1 MIVFTKQIICT
12 QIFIIMKHKMKF
24 DRINY
29 LQLRELGSK
38 FNLSF
43 SDYVTLGNKTIGLDV
58 MKRKLLIA
66 EKKDGLFRPYFIE
79 LKEVSAITLQ
89 KIYNSLKAGELKK
102 RRIEEFLQSVR
113 LQLEFENGENT
124 IVLPFY
130 ERTID
135 DIRNLQWFESKARN
149 WQMMLS
155 NMLRGKIT
163 SSSKKKDNWN

>member
-1 MIVFTKQIICT
+1 
-12 QIFIIMKHKMKF
+12 MKYKIRF
-24 DRINY
+24 DKINI
-29 LQLRELGSK
+29 LKLRELGSK

-43 SDYVTLGNKTIGLDV
+43 ASYVTLGNKIIGLDV
-58 MKRKLLIA
+58 TKRKLLIA
-66 EKKDGLFRPYFIE
+66 EKINGLFRPYFVE
-79 LKEVSAITLQ
+79 LNKVSVITVQ
-89 KIYNSLKAGELKK
+89 KIYNSIKAGDLKK
-102 RRIEEFLQSVR
+102 RRIEEFLQSIR

-135 DIRNLQWFESKARN
+135 DIHNLHGLESKARN

-163 SSSKKKDNWN
+163 STSIKKDNWN

>member
-1 MIVFTKQIICT
+1 MMVFAKQTICT
-12 QIFIIMKHKMKF
+12 QIFIIMKHKIKF
-24 DRINY
+24 DKFSY
-29 LQLRELGSK
+29 LQLNKLGSE

-43 SDYVTLGNKTIGLDV
+43 SNYVALGSKIIGLDV

-66 EKKDGLFRPYFIE
+66 EKINGLFRPSIIE
-79 LKEVSAITLQ
+79 LNQASVITVE
-89 KIYNSLKAGELKK
+89 KIYNSIKAGDLK
-102 RRIEEFLQSVR
+102 RRKIGEFLQSIR

-135 DIRNLQWFESKARN
+135 DIHNLKWLESKARN

-155 NMLRGKIT
+155 KMLQGKLAG
-163 SSSKKKDNWN
+163 SSTKKDNLN

>member
-1 MIVFTKQIICT
+1 MIVFTKRTICT
-12 QIFIIMKHKMKF
+12 QIFIIMKHKIKF
-24 DRINY
+24 DKINY
-29 LQLRELGSK
+29 LRLREIGSK
-38 FNLSF
+38 FHLSF
-43 SDYVTLGNKTIGLDV
+43 SNYVTLGNKIIGLDV
-58 MKRKLLIA
+58 IKRKLLIA

-79 LKEVSAITLQ
+79 LNKVSVITVQ
-89 KIYNSLKAGELKK
+89 KIYNSIKAGDLKK
-102 RRIEEFLQSVR
+102 RRIEEFLQSIR

-135 DIRNLQWFESKARN
+135 DIHNLNWLESKARN

-155 NMLRGKIT
+155 KMLRAKIT